1 MYVRKNNMYGYTVMS
16 IDTISISRSK
26 VLMIGNEAMIEIGI
40 ILLLQLIEV
49 KCCVTLFIS
58 KLTYIGKAYVR
69 KYIRIVYE

>member
-40 ILLLQLIEV
+40 ILLY
-49 KCCVTLFIS
+49 S
-58 KLTYIGKAYVR
+58 
-69 KYIRIVYE
+69 